1 MKLALIRRQFS
12 ATGGAELYLQRLL
25 QALVKGG
32 HEPHLFAES
41 WDGQLDG
48 VHLHAVPVGGD
59 RTVRA
64 TRFADAVAAELT
76 KHSFD
81 VVFSLERTHHQDVYR
96 AGDGVHRVWLQ
107 RRQQFAQWWRRPFVC
122 SGGFHRN
129 MMKLEARTFD
139 PANTRHIIVN
149 SDMVRREIVENFHFP
164 ASQIH
169 LVRNGIDLD
178 RYRRGQRN
186 ATRERFGIKPDDTL
200 LLFVGSGWERKGLRF
215 VLRAFHRLKAPPV
228 KLLVVGKGKPPL
240 ALPDGVIFAGPMAD
254 VENAYAAA
262 DLLVFLP
269 IYEPSSNVVAEALV
283 SDLPVITSS
292 LNGASEIV
300 TPRKNGTVIADPRDT
315 DAVVEA
321 IRHWILQRGLAEMPP
336 KHELSLE
343 RNVEETLAVLEMAA
357 REKRR

>member
-41 WDGQLDG
+41 WDGQLEG
-48 VHLHAVPVGGD
+48 VQLHAVPVGGD
-59 RTVRA
+59 RTQRP

-107 RRQQFAQWWRRPFVC
+107 RRQQFAQWWRAPFVC
-122 SGGFHRN
+122 AGRFHRN

-139 PANTRHIIVN
+139 PANTHHVIVN
-149 SDMVRREIVENFHFP
+149 SDMVRREILEHFHFP
-164 ASQIH
+164 ANRIH

-178 RYRRGQRN
+178 RYRRGQRT

-215 VLRAFHRLKAPPV
+215 VLRAFHRLKAPRV
-228 KLLVVGKGKPPL
+228 KLLVVGKGKPPF
-240 ALPDGVIFAGPMAD
+240 AVPEGTIFAGPMAD

-292 LNGASEIV
+292 LNGASEII

-321 IRHWILQRGLAEMPP
+321 IRFWIMQRGLAEMPP

-357 REKRR
+357 KEKRR